1 MAKQRLSKKITNTP
15 APWLPGLYSAQAVA
29 SAEGLPDVTIY
40 RATVEEALQWKDAA
54 AKKCQFERFL
64 LRHAVDAWDVYDAAG
79 DLESLCDDVVG
90 RRPGEQLT
98 NCVVVSDLLHAEAMA
113 AIRPG
118 IVPIIHV
125 EAHAAASSVDH
136 SNYGFVLKAMVRD
149 ADPRDLH
156 HMFVVESHSWDCRVA
171 GIYADVVNLSPVGQ
185 DLYLDMLT
193 ALKRR
198 VPLDIADYSQLF
210 VNRLAALRAGYLSD
224 VCAAAGKL
232 SGLDADEILSIR
244 MNVGARGAQWR
255 RALAKELLKLTGG
268 KPVAPKQGLA
278 EELDTSSLERISDAV
293 VAAAF
298 KL

>member
-1 MAKQRLSKKITNTP
+1 MTKKRSSRKLTNTP
-15 APWLPGLYSAQAVA
+15 APLLPGLYSVQAVA
-29 SAEGLPDVTIY
+29 STEGLPDVTIY
-40 RATVEEALQWKDAA
+40 RATVEEALQWKDAT
-54 AKKCQFERFL
+54 AKKGQFERFL
-64 LRHAVDAWDVYDAAG
+64 LRHAVDAWDVYDATG
-79 DLESLCDDVVG
+79 ELESLCDDVVD

-98 NCVVVSDLLHAEAMA
+98 NFDVDSDLLHAEAVA

-125 EAHAAASSVDH
+125 EAHVAASSADH
-136 SNYGFVLKAMVRD
+136 SNYGFVLKAMIRD

-171 GIYADVVNLSPVGQ
+171 GIYADVVNLSPAGQ
-185 DLYLDMLT
+185 DLYLDMLM

-244 MNVGARGAQWR
+244 MNVGARGVEFR
-255 RALAKELLKLTGG
+255 RGLAGELLKLTGG
-268 KPVAPKQGLA
+268 KPVAPKHGLA
-278 EELDTSSLERISDAV
+278 EELDTSSLARISDAV